1 MRKGDMVSSKLLT
14 LEEAVGTYLATI
26 PEEQRGT
33 YRQELRNFVRQ
44 FGSERLVT
52 EIKGFEV
59 SNYTER
65 LAQNDRNFGDKI
77 EPVRAFLTHVKKEK
91 WNKENLAT
99 AIKIKKSK
107 IKTVGPT
114 QKMKRDPVPLT
125 KEKYDEL
132 AAELVTLRAKRLE
145 VIADIQ
151 RAAADKDLRENAPYH
166 AAREQKGHIE
176 GRIIELD
183 ETLACAVITDGK
195 QPMSLTICIGDVVV
209 VEAIEHKMEL
219 RYKLVNPKEVA
230 PSKGMISVISPVGKA
245 VLGKVEGDV
254 IEVTV
259 PAGKIQYRIKKVER

>member
-1 MRKGDMVSSKLLT
+1 MVSNKSLT
-14 LEEAVGTYLATI
+14 LEEAVGAYLATL
-26 PEEQRGT
+26 PEEQRGAN
-33 YRQELRNFVRQ
+33 RQETRNFVRQ
-44 FGSERLVT
+44 FGSERLVA

-65 LAQNDRNFGDKI
+65 LAQNDRNFGEKI
-77 EPVRAFLTHVKKEK
+77 EPVRAFLTYVKKEK

-107 IKTVGPT
+107 VKTVGPT

-132 AAELVTLRAKRLE
+132 TAELDTLRAKRLE

-151 RAAADKDLRENAPYH
+151 RAAADKDLKENAPYH

-183 ETLACAVITDGK
+183 ETIACAVITDGTQK
-195 QPMSLTICIGDVVV
+195 YSRTICIGDIVV
-209 VEAIEHKMEL
+209 IETLEHQKEL
-219 RYKLVNPKEVA
+219 RYKLVNPKEVS
-230 PSKGMISVISPVGKA
+230 PPKGLISVISPVGKA
-245 VLGKVEGDV
+245 ILGKVEGDV
-254 IEVTV
+254 VEVTV
-259 PAGKIQYRIKKVER
+259 PVGKIQYRIKKVER

>member
-1 MRKGDMVSSKLLT
+1 MVSNKLLT
-14 LEEAVGTYLATI
+14 LEEAVGTYLATL
-26 PEEQRGT
+26 PEEERVT
-33 YRQELRNFVRQ
+33 YRQEIRNFVRQ
-44 FGSERLVT
+44 FGSERLVA

-77 EPVRAFLTHVKKEK
+77 EPVRAFLTYVKKEK

-114 QKMKRDPVPLT
+114 QKMKREPVPLT

-132 AAELVTLRAKRLE
+132 AAELTALRARRLE
-145 VIADIQ
+145 VIGDIQ

-183 ETLACAVITDGK
+183 ETLACAVITDGA
-195 QPMSLTICIGDVVV
+195 QRNSHTICIGDVVI
-209 VEAIEHKMEL
+209 IETVDTQMEL

-230 PSKGMISVISPVGKA
+230 PSKGLISVISPLGKA
-245 VLGKVEGDV
+245 VLGKIEGVVVEV
-254 IEVTV
+254 SV
-259 PAGKIQYRIKKVER
+259 PAGKMKYRIKKVER